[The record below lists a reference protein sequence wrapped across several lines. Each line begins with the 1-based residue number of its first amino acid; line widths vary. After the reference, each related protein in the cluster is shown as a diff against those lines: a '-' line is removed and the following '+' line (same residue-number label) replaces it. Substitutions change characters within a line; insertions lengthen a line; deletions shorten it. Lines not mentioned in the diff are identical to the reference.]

1 MWRKS
6 SWRWIGRCR
15 AESAAGT
22 VTQQSYTE
30 REIGKP
36 IRAKTRHTGLDPG
49 MSTSTSGPSTT
60 SVSAKLYYGVGAVA
74 YGIKEH
80 GFAYLLLIYYSQVL
94 GLPQNLVGAGIF
106 IALLFDAVTDPIV
119 GTASDNL
126 HSRWGRRHPF
136 MYASALPVAI
146 GYFFLWSPPAG
157 LSDGALFAYFVAL
170 AVFVRISITFYDIP
184 SAALVAELTDDYHER
199 TSFFS
204 LRYFFGWWGGLSISV
219 FTFSVLLVP
228 TSEYPV
234 GVLNPNGYE
243 TYGAFA
249 SVLIL
254 AVILL
259 SSMGT
264 HKYIP
269 QLKKPQQS
277 GYLPIRTMARQTLE
291 TVNERSFRALFI
303 SAMFGAL
310 ASGLTQSMSIYIS
323 TYYWE
328 LDNKQI
334 AMLYSTLFFSAI
346 VAVLVAPRIGRRLG
360 KKHAAI
366 TIGIMSAALAPLPYI
381 LRIVDLFPE
390 NGSSELF
397 YSLVVYQL
405 VETSLMITT
414 AILVDSMIAD
424 VVEQSQMRTGRRSEG
439 VFFAARSFIRK
450 SVSGVGVLLAT
461 TLLTVIDFPTDAT
474 PGMVEATVV
483 DKLGLFYAPAIFVL
497 YMLAI
502 IVIFAYRISQEMH
515 EENVRSL
522 AGSAAPAEPN
532 A

>member
-1 MWRKS
+1 MNKS
-6 SWRWIGRCR
+6 T
-15 AESAAGT
+15 A
-22 VTQQSYTE
+22 
-30 REIGKP
+30 
-36 IRAKTRHTGLDPG
+36 L
-49 MSTSTSGPSTT
+49 PSTT
-60 SVSAKLYYGVGAVA
+60 SAAAKFYYGVGAVA

-157 LSDGALFAYFVAL
+157 LSNGALFAYFVTL
-170 AVFVRISITFYDIP
+170 AVLVRISITFYEIP
-184 SAALVAELTDDYHER
+184 SSALVAELTDDYHER
-199 TSFFS
+199 TSFLS
-204 LRYFFGWWGGLSISV
+204 LRYFFGWWGGLSVSV

-228 TSEYPV
+228 TEEYPV
-234 GVLNPNGYE
+234 GVLNPHGYE
-243 TYGAFA
+243 TYGALT
-249 SVLIL
+249 SVLML
-254 AVILL
+254 AAILL
-259 SSMGT
+259 SSLGT

-269 QLKKPQQS
+269 QLKKPQQT
-277 GYLPIRTMARQTLE
+277 GYLPIRTLARQTLE
-291 TVNERSFRALFI
+291 TISEGSFRALFI

-310 ASGLTQSMSIYIS
+310 ASGLSTSMSVYIN
-323 TYYWE
+323 TFYWE

-334 AMLYSTLFFSAI
+334 AMVTSTIFFSAI
-346 VAVLVAPRIGRRLG
+346 VAVILAPRIGRYLG

-366 TIGIMSAALAPLPYI
+366 TIGVISAVVAPLPYI
-381 LRIVDLFPE
+381 LRILDLFPA
-390 NGSSELF
+390 NGSSELL
-397 YSLVVYQL
+397 YCLIVYQL
-405 VETSLMITT
+405 VEMSLMITT
-414 AILVDSMIAD
+414 AIMVDSMIAD
-424 VVEQSQMRTGRRSEG
+424 VVEQSQLRTGRRSEG

-461 TLLTVIDFPTDAT
+461 TLLTLINFPTDAK
-474 PGMVEATVV
+474 PGMVEPGVV
-483 DKLGLFYAPAIFVL
+483 DNLGVYYAPAIFVL

-502 IVIFAYRISQEMH
+502 IVIFAYRISQEIH

-522 AGSAAPAEPN
+522 ASDAGASM
-532 A
+532 